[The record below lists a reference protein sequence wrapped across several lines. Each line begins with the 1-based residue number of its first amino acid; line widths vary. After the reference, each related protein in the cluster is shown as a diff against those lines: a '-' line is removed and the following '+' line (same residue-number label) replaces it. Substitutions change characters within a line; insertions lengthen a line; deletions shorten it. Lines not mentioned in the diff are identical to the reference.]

1 MYRRLKN
8 ILGVS
13 LMILAIVIS
22 QVPMPDAQAE
32 IPQQSETE
40 IQTENSSA
48 LDENMNSNTT
58 FLKEEEQATEGNT
71 VETSIKSEESTP
83 EDTTESEGSIV
94 ETSTESDECSTEQ
107 TTEPEGNTV
116 ETSTESEDDLPT
128 ESEDNITSS
137 PSESSSEILIDP
149 DEKYTVIFDT
159 GIPKVNGEK
168 KEVLFG
174 RTVSELVSING
185 EQPRILRK
193 GIYQVEQDDGKQEIV
208 YTFAGW
214 YQDNTCT
221 IEWDFANNT
230 IEQNTTIYAKWDR
243 QTRPYYYVTYRAADD
258 SENAVNIPEKQ
269 KLYAD
274 EKLEK
279 PLKKPSLK
287 NRNFKGWYTDAL
299 EAKSKFQAWGKPVTK
314 DLTLYA
320 HFEEKSNTVVFH
332 MNGGG
337 FTGKYNGKSYTDTAS
352 LTVKV
357 TTGKKISSAHYPSS
371 GLKYSNFS
379 TDSNW
384 YKDKECLQPYQQ
396 DSVVKEDL
404 TLYKKWYYT
413 SSGFTMNA
421 AGNVLYKYSGNETN
435 VTIPDSVKI
444 IGNDAFISTNNIES
458 IILPNNISEVK
469 ENAFRGIKN
478 ATKDITIT
486 GKTESAKNIA
496 KGLANQYTRF
506 TYKESKADDV
516 VVNKTSSESIVLG
529 ATVSGNAGTTNNKTN
544 TNIKTV
550 TPSTTPLASTSQ
562 SGITIPPAN
571 MSGTTSPVN
580 VPQSGVTTQPSA
592 SVSRPVSAA
601 QPSSKPQSVGQNT
614 VSSSQQSQSG
624 SSVSAYQNDKTTQKP
639 NITSAS
645 APRSTAHI
653 KDSTPKTGD
662 PVQYRML
669 VVCALFSVGVLL
681 VLTGNGRRKRSS
693 AS

>member
-40 IQTENSSA
+40 MQTENSSA

-221 IEWDFANNT
+221 IEWDFCQQYNRTEYNN
-230 IEQNTTIYAKWDR
+230 
-243 QTRPYYYVTYRAADD
+243 
-258 SENAVNIPEKQ
+258 
-269 KLYAD
+269 LC
-274 EKLEK
+274 
-279 PLKKPSLK
+279 
-287 NRNFKGWYTDAL
+287 
-299 EAKSKFQAWGKPVTK
+299 
-314 DLTLYA
+314 
-320 HFEEKSNTVVFH
+320 
-332 MNGGG
+332 
-337 FTGKYNGKSYTDTAS
+337 
-352 LTVKV
+352 KV
-357 TTGKKISSAHYPSS
+357 G
-371 GLKYSNFS
+371 
-379 TDSNW
+379 
-384 YKDKECLQPYQQ
+384 
-396 DSVVKEDL
+396 
-404 TLYKKWYYT
+404 
-413 SSGFTMNA
+413 
-421 AGNVLYKYSGNETN
+421 
-435 VTIPDSVKI
+435 
-444 IGNDAFISTNNIES
+444 
-458 IILPNNISEVK
+458 
-469 ENAFRGIKN
+469 
-478 ATKDITIT
+478 
-486 GKTESAKNIA
+486 
-496 KGLANQYTRF
+496 
-506 TYKESKADDV
+506 
-516 VVNKTSSESIVLG
+516 
-529 ATVSGNAGTTNNKTN
+529 
-544 TNIKTV
+544 
-550 TPSTTPLASTSQ
+550 
-562 SGITIPPAN
+562 
-571 MSGTTSPVN
+571 
-580 VPQSGVTTQPSA
+580 
-592 SVSRPVSAA
+592 
-601 QPSSKPQSVGQNT
+601 
-614 VSSSQQSQSG
+614 
-624 SSVSAYQNDKTTQKP
+624 
-639 NITSAS
+639 
-645 APRSTAHI
+645 
-653 KDSTPKTGD
+653 
-662 PVQYRML
+662 
-669 VVCALFSVGVLL
+669 
-681 VLTGNGRRKRSS
+681 
-693 AS
+693 